1 MDGEARRLQLH
12 TLLGHRAECRQCG
25 KVSSTTALSIYRCEE
40 GGEEGFKVTAG
51 TESHGS
57 KAGAHRGAHG
67 AAFSTDTTKQ
77 AGGVMRRSEKVISCS
92 GPDQENQK

>member
-1 MDGEARRLQLH
+1 M
-12 TLLGHRAECRQCG
+12 LGQRAECRQCG

-40 GGEEGFKVTAG
+40 GGEEGFEVTAG
-51 TESHGS
+51 IESHGS

-67 AAFSTDTTKQ
+67 ATFSTDTRKQ
-77 AGGVMRRSEKVISCS
+77 VGGGMRRSEEFISHA